1 MSRKATSDASPCRIA
16 VEGELTIYTAADWK
30 GRLYDPIAR
39 GDDLELDLSAVQE
52 LDTAGLQLLIM
63 AKKEAAARSQ
73 QLLLSNHSRAVQE
86 IFELCGVAAFFG
98 DPILLQPNTP

>member
-1 MSRKATSDASPCRIA
+1 MSSTAESVENQRLAI
-16 VEGELTIYTAADWK
+16 EGELSIYTAGEWK
-30 GRLYDPIAR
+30 KRL
-39 GDDLELDLSAVQE
+39 DDLIDQGGSLELDLGAVQE

-73 QLLLSNHSRAVQE
+73 QLLLNNHSQAVLE
-86 IFELCGVAAFFG
+86 VFELCGVAAFFG